1 MFLELKNVTKF
12 IYAKIENSPLG
23 SQLVYED
30 FEKYF
35 KNTFKQRIIDFK
47 KPGFVDDCVI
57 DISSNVI
64 TDISG
69 NSLM

>member
-1 MFLELKNVTKF
+1 
-12 IYAKIENSPLG
+12 
-23 SQLVYED
+23 LVYED

-47 KPGFVDDCVI
+47 KTGFVDDCVI

-69 NSLM
+69 NSLV